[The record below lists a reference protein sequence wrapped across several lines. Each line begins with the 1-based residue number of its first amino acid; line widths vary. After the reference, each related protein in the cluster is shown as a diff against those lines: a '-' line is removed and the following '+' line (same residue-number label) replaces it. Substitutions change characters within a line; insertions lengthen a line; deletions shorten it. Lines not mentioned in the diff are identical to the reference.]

1 MWMAEL
7 LITMWLLLPTYIPN
21 NVAVIVG
28 GGPPLDRGLMLHG
41 RRLLGD
47 GKTIRGAVGGAVAGA
62 IVAGGLNML
71 QPAIEP
77 LVGVLPQFPLLV
89 IIALPV
95 GAIMGDIAGSFLKR
109 RGGYARGAAIPVL
122 DQLDF
127 LLGATLL
134 TLLVAP
140 GWLSRTVTPTI
151 GLFAIVLT
159 LVLHRIANIVAF
171 RLGLKQEPH

>member
-28 GGPPLDRGLMLHG
+28 GGPPLDRGLMLRG

-47 GKTIRGAVGGAVAGA
+47 GKTARGALGGAVAGTV
-62 IVAGGLNML
+62 VAVGLNAL
-71 QPAIEP
+71 RPALEP
-77 LVGVLPQFPLLV
+77 LMGPLPQFPPLV
-89 IIALPV
+89 TVALPA

-109 RGGYARGAAIPVL
+109 RGGFARGAAIPVL

-127 LLGATLL
+127 LIGATVL
-134 TLLVAP
+134 TLILAP
-140 GWLSRTVTPTI
+140 GWLFRTVPPTVA
-151 GLFAIVLT
+151 LFAIVLT
-159 LVLHRIANIVAF
+159 PLLHRIANIVAF